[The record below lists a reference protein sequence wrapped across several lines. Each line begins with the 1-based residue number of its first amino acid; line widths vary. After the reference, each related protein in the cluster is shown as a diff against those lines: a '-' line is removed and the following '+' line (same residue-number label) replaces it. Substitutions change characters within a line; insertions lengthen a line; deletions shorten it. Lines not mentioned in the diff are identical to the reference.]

1 MSGDEIGVEV
11 GEEHVRDAQAVLGRE
26 GEILIDVTLGI
37 DDGGGLRLFVANQ
50 VRRVGETIQI
60 KLTNDHDDSI

>member
-1 MSGDEIGVEV
+1 M
-11 GEEHVRDAQAVLGRE
+11 RDAQAVLGRE

-50 VRRVGETIQI
+50 VRRVRETIQI